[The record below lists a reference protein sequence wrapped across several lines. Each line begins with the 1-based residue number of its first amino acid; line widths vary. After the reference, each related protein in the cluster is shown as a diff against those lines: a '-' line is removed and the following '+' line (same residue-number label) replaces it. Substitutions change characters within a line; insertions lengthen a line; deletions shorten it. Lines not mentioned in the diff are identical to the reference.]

1 MGGLRTYRRAAL
13 TPTLPS
19 MPVFGSCCEEQE
31 AQLAERRKAVRSATE
46 EQESRLMQRGLE
58 RDAILRSVH
67 TGETLCAPCDD
78 DGDDADD
85 DFGGDDADN
94 LEATRARRLD
104 MMRASANKD
113 VERRAQGFG
122 AYCVLAPDPTF
133 RQIRGRH
140 LSVVHVAQSGDPVS
154 DGTDGYLT
162 RVAGDFKR
170 FKFYRTEDADALL
183 EYMGRDGPAPLAVA
197 FRGGKVVSALEL
209 ASDERDDVTDALASF
224 LARLREGH
232 DRAADSD
239 DDEAVASYCGKKG
252 CGRTFPH
259 EHVEWSGK
267 KASGAGDGNSSELS
281 DSEGD

>member
-1 MGGLRTYRRAAL
+1 M
-13 TPTLPS
+13 S
-19 MPVFGSCCEEQE
+19 VFGSCCEEQE
-31 AQLAERRKAVRSATE
+31 AQLAERRKAVRSATD

-67 TGETLCAPCDD
+67 TGETICAPCDR
-78 DGDDADD
+78 DGAERED
-85 DFGGDDADN
+85 DFGDGDEDD
-94 LEATRARRLD
+94 LEAIRAQRLD
-104 MMRASANKD
+104 AMRATATKEA
-113 VERRAQGFG
+113 ERRAQGYG
-122 AYCVLAPDPTF
+122 AYCVLAPDPSF
-133 RQIRGRH
+133 RQLRGRH
-140 LSVVHVAQSGDPVS
+140 VSVVHITQRDDPVS

-162 RVAGDFKR
+162 RVAGEYKR

-197 FRGGKVVSALEL
+197 FRGGKLVAALEL

-232 DRAADSD
+232 DRAPDSD
-239 DDEAVASYCGKKG
+239 DDEAVASFCGKRG

-267 KASGAGDGNSSELS
+267 KASGAGGDNSREELS